1 MMGGM
6 YKYGLGVYR
15 IAKVL
20 ARVLLQLLFGLKV
33 EGAEKIPKEGPV
45 ILASNHMSFLD
56 PVVMGVA
63 CPRVVSYMSRDDVFK
78 YPILRWLLPRL
89 YVIPVSRGA
98 GDLGAIKA
106 AIRVLKSG
114 MAFGIFPEGRRSR
127 TGFIEPFK
135 TGVAAIALRTGAV
148 IVPAAIIGSDKA
160 WPVGKG
166 PRVWRPVRVVF
177 GDPIALPPG
186 KTDHKNLEE
195 VTRQLEAAVTALL
208 PPEYHRKPT
217 V

>member
-1 MMGGM
+1 M
-6 YKYGLGVYR
+6 YAYGLGVYTV
-15 IAKVL
+15 AKAM
-20 ARVLLQLLFGLKV
+20 ARVLLQALFGLRV
-33 EGAEKIPKEGPV
+33 EGAEKIPLEGPV

-78 YPILRWLLPRL
+78 YPILHWLLPRL
-89 YVIPVSRGA
+89 YAIPVARGT
-98 GDLGAIKA
+98 GDLAAIKA

-127 TGFIEPFK
+127 TGHIEPFK
-135 TGVAAIALRTGAV
+135 IGTAAIALRTGAR

-160 WPVGKG
+160 WPVGG
-166 PRVWRPVRVVF
+166 WPRLRRPIRVVF
-177 GDPIALPPG
+177 GDPIELPPG
-186 KTDHKNLEE
+186 KTDHQTLEE

-217 V
+217 I

>member
-1 MMGGM
+1 M
-6 YKYGLGVYR
+6 YEYGLRVYFNTKALGR
-15 IAKVL
+15 A
-20 ARVLLQLLFGLKV
+20 LLQVLFGLQV
-33 EGAEKIPKEGPV
+33 EGVEKIPKEGPV
-45 ILASNHMSFLD
+45 ILASNHMSLVD

-106 AIRVLKSG
+106 AIRALKSG

-135 TGVAAIALRTGAV
+135 TGAAAIALRTGAL

-166 PRVWRPVRVVF
+166 PRLRRPIRVVF

-186 KTDHKNLEE
+186 KTDHQTLEE

-217 V
+217 I

>member
-1 MMGGM
+1 MIGAM
-6 YKYGLGVYR
+6 YAYGLGVYKV
-15 IAKVL
+15 AKAV
-20 ARVLLQLLFGLKV
+20 ARVLLQVLFGLRV
-33 EGAEKIPKEGPV
+33 EGAEKIPLEGPV

-89 YVIPVSRGA
+89 YAIPVARGT
-98 GDLGAIKA
+98 GDLAAIKA

-127 TGFIEPFK
+127 SGHIEPFK
-135 TGVAAIALRTGAV
+135 IGTAAIALRTGAR

-160 WPVGKG
+160 WPVGG
-166 PRVWRPVRVVF
+166 WPRLRRPIRVVF
-177 GDPIALPPG
+177 GDPIELPPG
-186 KTDHKNLEE
+186 KTDHQTLEE
-195 VTRQLEAAVTALL
+195 VTRRLEAAVTALL

>member
-1 MMGGM
+1 M
-6 YKYGLGVYR
+6 YEYGLGVYKVCKV
-15 IAKVL
+15 IA
-20 ARVLLQLLFGLKV
+20 RFLLQVLFGLKV

-63 CPRVVSYMSRDDVFK
+63 CPRVVSYMSRDDVFN

-89 YVIPVSRGA
+89 YVIPVSRGS

-106 AIRVLKSG
+106 AIRVLKNG

-135 TGVAAIALRTGAV
+135 TGAAAIALRTGAV

-160 WPVGKG
+160 WPVGRW
-166 PRVWRPVRVVF
+166 PRLRRRIRVVF
-177 GDPIALPPG
+177 GDPIVLPPG
-186 KTDHKNLEE
+186 KPDHQTLEE
-195 VTRQLEAAVTALL
+195 VTHRLEAAVTALL
-208 PPEYHRKPT
+208 PPQYHRKPT

>member
-1 MMGGM
+1 M
-6 YKYGLGVYR
+6 YEYGLRVYYNTK
-15 IAKVL
+15 AL
-20 ARVLLQLLFGLKV
+20 ARVLLQVLFGLKV

-45 ILASNHMSFLD
+45 ILASNHMSFVD

-98 GDLGAIKA
+98 GDLGAVKA
-106 AIRVLKSG
+106 AIRTFKKG

-135 TGVAAIALRTGAV
+135 TGTAAIALRTNAPV
-148 IVPAAIIGSDKA
+148 VPAAIIGSDKA

-166 PRVWRPVRVVF
+166 PRLRRPIRVVF
-177 GDPIALPPG
+177 GDPITFPPG
-186 KTDHKNLEE
+186 KTDHQTLEE

-217 V
+217 I

>member
-1 MMGGM
+1 M
-6 YKYGLGVYR
+6 YAYGLSVYR
-15 IAKVL
+15 VCKVL
-20 ARVLLQLLFGLKV
+20 ATFLLKVLFGFRV

-63 CPRVVSYMSRDDVFK
+63 CPRVVSYMSRDDLFR

-89 YVIPVSRGA
+89 YVIPVARGA
-98 GDLGAIKA
+98 GDLAAIKA
-106 AIRVLKSG
+106 AIRTLQNG
-114 MAFGIFPEGRRSR
+114 MVFGIFPEGRRSR
-127 TGFIEPFK
+127 TGYIEPFK
-135 TGVAAIALRTGAV
+135 TGTAAIALRTGAP

-166 PRVWRPVRVVF
+166 PRLRRPIRVVF
-177 GDPIALPPG
+177 GDPIAVSPG
-186 KTDHKNLEE
+186 KTDHQSLEAL
-195 VTRQLEAAVTALL
+195 TQQLEAAVTALL

-217 V
+217 I

>member
-1 MMGGM
+1 M
-6 YKYGLGVYR
+6 YEYGLRVYYG
-15 IAKVL
+15 AKAL
-20 ARVLLQLLFGLKV
+20 ARFLLKVLFGLQV

-89 YVIPVSRGA
+89 YVIPVSRGS

-106 AIRVLKSG
+106 AIRVLKNG

-135 TGVAAIALRTGAV
+135 TGTAAIALRTGAT

-166 PRVWRPVRVVF
+166 PRLRRPIRVVF

-186 KTDHKNLEE
+186 KTDHQTLEE
-195 VTRQLEAAVTALL
+195 VTRRLEAAVTELL

>member
-1 MMGGM
+1 M
-6 YKYGLGVYR
+6 YEYGLRVYYNTK
-15 IAKVL
+15 AL
-20 ARVLLQLLFGLKV
+20 ARVLLQVLFGLQV
-33 EGAEKIPKEGPV
+33 EGAEKIPKEGPF

-89 YVIPVSRGA
+89 YVIPVARGA
-98 GDLGAIKA
+98 GDLGAVKA
-106 AIRVLKSG
+106 AIRTLKNG

-135 TGVAAIALRTGAV
+135 TGTAAIALRTHAP

-160 WPVGKG
+160 WPVGKA
-166 PRVWRPVRVVF
+166 PRLRRPIRVVF
-177 GDPIALPPG
+177 GDPITLPPG
-186 KTDHKNLEE
+186 KTDHQTLEE
-195 VTRQLEAAVTALL
+195 VTQQLEAAVTALL

>member
-1 MMGGM
+1 MIGAM
-6 YKYGLGVYR
+6 YAYGLGVYTV
-15 IAKVL
+15 AKAM
-20 ARVLLQLLFGLKV
+20 ARVLLQALFGLRV
-33 EGAEKIPKEGPV
+33 EGAEKIPLEGPV

-78 YPILRWLLPRL
+78 YPILHWLLPRL
-89 YVIPVSRGA
+89 YAIPVARGT
-98 GDLGAIKA
+98 GDLAAIKA

-127 TGFIEPFK
+127 TGHIEPFK
-135 TGVAAIALRTGAV
+135 IGTAAIALRTGAR

-160 WPVGKG
+160 WPVGG
-166 PRVWRPVRVVF
+166 WPRLRRPIRVVF
-177 GDPIALPPG
+177 GDPIELPPG
-186 KTDHKNLEE
+186 KTDHQTLEE

-217 V
+217 I